1 MDRITGDA
9 DLGASMKRASTAI
22 QENLESFPLD
32 DIPATVKA
40 FGHTLRQELGGSSGP
55 LYGVLF
61 LRCAN
66 VLERKGA
73 TGLAQWTEAIEA
85 GSRAIS
91 ELWGAKPGDRTMV
104 DALDPFVK
112 ALRRASANASREALL
127 TAVDEAQKGA
137 DATAQMKPR
146 LGRSSYLG
154 SRVLGHPDPGAA
166 AVAIWL
172 RRSSQA
178 EVTIRQAPP
187 GVKVSH

>member
-1 MDRITGDA
+1 MGP
-9 DLGASMKRASTAI
+9 LGRYT
-22 QENLESFPLD
+22 
-32 DIPATVKA
+32 
-40 FGHTLRQELGGSSGP
+40 GSSFCDAETFSNKKAP
-55 LYGVLF
+55 
-61 LRCAN
+61 
-66 VLERKGA
+66 
-73 TGLAQWTEAIEA
+73 TGLAQWTEAVEA

-91 ELWGAKPGDRTMV
+91 ELGGAKPGDRTMV

-172 RRSSQA
+172 RAVCEALFAA